1 MSESNV
7 PSLQMHESAMKDIG
21 ARLTIA
27 SEVIDIMA
35 SGSAGAVATMA
46 GAVAAEHLPH
56 DLEDSTLWS
65 VLQDFADT
73 YAEAWNIKFK
83 IDDYGVTLVFGDCA
97 IRDICRETG
106 QELGG
111 SLCALFH
118 GFLVSYIARLVDE
131 KKRGKFIIEKLGDSC
146 EVRIDLM

>member
-1 MSESNV
+1 MNAPDV
-7 PSLQMHESAMKDIG
+7 PDLEMHERALKDVGI
-21 ARLTIA
+21 RLMVA
-27 SEVIDIMA
+27 SEVIDHIA

-46 GAVAAEHLPH
+46 GAVAAEHIPH
-56 DLEDSTLWS
+56 DLEDNTLWS

-73 YAEAWNIKFK
+73 YAEAWNVKFK
-83 IDDYGVTLVFGDCA
+83 IDDFGVTMVFGDCA
-97 IRDICRETG
+97 IRDICLESG

-111 SLCALFH
+111 SLCCLFH

-131 KKRGKFIIEKLGDSC
+131 KKRGKFVIEELGDSC

>member
-1 MSESNV
+1 VSGPDV
-7 PSLQMHESAMKDIG
+7 PDLAMHEKALKDLGI
-21 ARLTIA
+21 RLTMA
-27 SEVIDIMA
+27 SEVVDLIA

-46 GAVAAEHLPH
+46 GAVAAEHIPR
-56 DLEDSTLWS
+56 DLDDSTLWS
-65 VLQDFADT
+65 VLQDFADS
-73 YAEAWNIKFK
+73 YAEAWNVKFK
-83 IDDYGVTLVFGDCA
+83 IDDFGVTMVFGDCA
-97 IRDICRETG
+97 IRDICNQTG

-131 KKRGKFIIEKLGDSC
+131 KKRGKFIIETLGESC